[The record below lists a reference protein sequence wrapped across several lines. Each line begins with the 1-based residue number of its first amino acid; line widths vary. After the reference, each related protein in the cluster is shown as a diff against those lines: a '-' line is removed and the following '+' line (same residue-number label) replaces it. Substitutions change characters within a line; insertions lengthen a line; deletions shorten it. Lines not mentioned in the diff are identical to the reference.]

1 MTVRE
6 KIQSMLIEALKAKQ
20 ETRVLVL
27 RGISSALQ
35 NKEIECKGA
44 GKELQESDVLDVL
57 KKEYKKRTDAIS
69 LYTQGGRADLAQKES
84 VEADIIKE
92 FLPRML
98 EESEVR
104 TLVDEILLAHPGA
117 TQKDMGMLIKEVGI
131 KAQGSADGSLIAKLV
146 KERLV

>member
-1 MTVRE
+1 MMLRE
-6 KIQSMLIEALKAKQ
+6 KIQSTLIEALKAKQ
-20 ETRVLVL
+20 EVRVLVL
-27 RGISSALQ
+27 RGITSAIQ
-35 NKEIECKGA
+35 NKEIECKGV

-69 LYTQGGRADLAQKES
+69 LYTQGGRADLAQKEL
-84 VEADIIKE
+84 VEAEIIKE

-104 TLVDEILLAHPGA
+104 ALVDEILLAHPGA
-117 TQKDMGMLIKEVGI
+117 TQKDMGALIKEVGI

>member
-1 MTVRE
+1 MTLRE

-57 KKEYKKRTDAIS
+57 KKEYKKRLDAIS
-69 LYTQGGRADLAQKES
+69 LYTQGGRTDLAQKES
-84 VEADIIKE
+84 VEAEIIKE

-104 TLVDEILLAHPGA
+104 ALVDEILLAHPGA
-117 TQKDMGMLIKEVGI
+117 TQKDMGMLIKEVGV
-131 KAQGSADGSLIAKLV
+131 KAQGSADGSLVAKFV